1 MQNWKY
7 VRSLPLGKKLINLV
21 ANCSIHTKLKELEPL
36 TKVQLWEILLHTCD
50 SGTTP
55 GKRRKEE
62 YINVTNL
69 DMSTI
74 KYTVQKQKIN
84 MNI

>member
-1 MQNWKY
+1 
-7 VRSLPLGKKLINLV
+7 
-21 ANCSIHTKLKELEPL
+21 
-36 TKVQLWEILLHTCD
+36 VQLWEILLHTCD